1 MSSNGLSD
9 ALKAEQKRV
18 LGISFTSGGD
28 GGTIDIVSKYPW
40 IADETVSSGSSDTS
54 SDGTSFQ
61 KRNNVPFC
69 YAIERVSAVNASIAN
84 IANMVNTL
92 GDQLSKGADTAK
104 STSTTLFGEK
114 VGNAVG
120 EVGST
125 VVNGVKD
132 IFDQLKSKFKF
143 DELLKGNNM
152 NSQMF
157 GPYQYLYITKAT
169 GKKFVFPLATNDSSF
184 STVKNK
190 WGAMKKLP
198 GFLGDLV
205 GSGIEKL
212 KTFSA
217 SLNILNNLDSFVSGK
232 GDSDMGNVDETPK
245 TYTYPT
251 DGDALNVAFT
261 LYNTTRLNAWKD
273 NYRFLLLFVLRN
285 LPMRI
290 DAFTFTPPV
299 LYDIIQPGVKRLPV
313 CCAENIKIV
322 PKGMVRTLTCEN
334 FIKGSGTI
342 TVNVPE
348 AWEVNITFKSLI
360 GTSANMILSEL
371 TGSLNV
377 STSKTDA
384 APATPPADSTAE
396 TPPATSE
403 NQEVQQNEPLPI
415 PNTPPQSPPQLG

>member
-377 STSKTDA
+377 STSKTEA
-384 APATPPADSTAE
+384 APATPPADSAAE

>member
-205 GSGIEKL
+205 GTGIEKL

-377 STSKTDA
+377 STSKTEA
-384 APATPPADSTAE
+384 APATPPADSAAE

-403 NQEVQQNEPLPI
+403 TQEVQQNEPLPI

>member
-40 IADETVSSGSSDTS
+40 IADETVSSGTSDTS

-92 GDQLSKGADTAK
+92 GDQLSKGVDTAK
-104 STSTTLFGEK
+104 STSTTLLGEG

-120 EVGST
+120 EIGST

-377 STSKTDA
+377 SVSKTEA
-384 APATPPADSTAE
+384 APATPPADSAAE

-403 NQEVQQNEPLPI
+403 NQEVQQND
-415 PNTPPQSPPQLG
+415 TSPQPSPQLG

>member
-92 GDQLSKGADTAK
+92 GDQLSKGVDTAK
-104 STSTTLFGEK
+104 STSTTLLGEG

-120 EVGST
+120 EIGST

-384 APATPPADSTAE
+384 APATPPADSTTE

>member
-40 IADETVSSGSSDTS
+40 IADETVSSGTSDTS

-92 GDQLSKGADTAK
+92 GDQLSKGVDTAK
-104 STSTTLFGEK
+104 STSTTLLGEN

-120 EVGST
+120 EIGST

-313 CCAENIKIV
+313 CCAESIKIV

-348 AWEVNITFKSLI
+348 AWEVNIMFKSLI

-377 STSKTDA
+377 SVSKTEA
-384 APATPPADSTAE
+384 APATPPADSAAE

-403 NQEVQQNEPLPI
+403 NQKVQQND
-415 PNTPPQSPPQLG
+415 TSPQPSPQLG